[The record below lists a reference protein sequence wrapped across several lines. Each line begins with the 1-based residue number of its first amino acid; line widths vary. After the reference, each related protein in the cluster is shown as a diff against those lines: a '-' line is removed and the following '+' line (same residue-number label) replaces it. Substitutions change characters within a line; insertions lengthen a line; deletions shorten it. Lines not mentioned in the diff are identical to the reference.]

1 MTMDLNKEAK
11 IWCAKHSNKGCN
23 DNCSGCWQ
31 LKQEWGCEQH
41 NMESA
46 YIAGSL
52 NAINRIWHKA
62 VNEPRRGRYIVI
74 KQKDASVGEVFIA
87 KALSN
92 GEYIYDD
99 SISKML
105 LTDIWCYLYDLLPNT
120 K

>member
-11 IWCAKHSNKGCN
+11 IWCAKHSNKGCK

-52 NAINRIWHKA
+52 NAINRIWR
-62 VNEPRRGRYIVI
+62 NSYIEPRRGRYIIV
-74 KQKDASVGEVFIA
+74 KPKDASVGEVFLA
-87 KALSN
+87 KTLTG
-92 GEYIYDD
+92 GEYIREE
-99 SISKML
+99 SIGSL
-105 LTDIWCYLYDLLPNT
+105 QPTDIWCYLYDILPNT